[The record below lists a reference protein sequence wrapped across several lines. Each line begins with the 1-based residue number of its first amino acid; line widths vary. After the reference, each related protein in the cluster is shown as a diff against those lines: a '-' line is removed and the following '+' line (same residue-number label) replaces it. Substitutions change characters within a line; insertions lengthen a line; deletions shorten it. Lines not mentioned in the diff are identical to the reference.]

1 MTTIQSHFRAPI
13 AQLGPDIDG
22 YVLDE
27 IDGEKQK
34 TPRCVLSKRAAA
46 SALGL
51 KSEGGS
57 AFLRTLTRK
66 GVGSMMAQK
75 LREKIENPIVFK
87 YIDPGSEVTVHG
99 YETSTF
105 VEILKLLLEARRA
118 GVLTATQMFLAERAE
133 TMLMSLANTTL
144 DTIVYQ
150 ESGFWK
156 AVEGQRISLILEKYL
171 QDKPREWAKTFP
183 DEFWVKL
190 IRVKGYPSYLAL
202 RRPAFVGHW
211 VNDIVYDRLIPGA
224 RKKLNEFNPRLPS
237 GHRKN
242 KNHQFT
248 THDYG
253 LPELKAH
260 LIRVMAYMD
269 AAANDEQF
277 MRMLNRGSPKFGSN
291 YEMPLGDP

>member
-1 MTTIQSHFRAPI
+1 MTIQSNFRAPI
-13 AQLGPDIDG
+13 AQLGADIDG

-27 IDGEKQK
+27 IDGEQQK
-34 TPRCVLSKRAAA
+34 TPRCVLSKRASA

-66 GVGSMMAQK
+66 GIGSMMSLK

-87 YIDPGSEVTVHG
+87 YMDPGSEVTVHG

-105 VEILKLLLEARRA
+105 VEILKVLLEARRA
-118 GVLTATQMFLAERAE
+118 KVLTATQMFLAERAE

-183 DEFWVKL
+183 DEFWAKL

-202 RRPAFVGHW
+202 RRPGFVGHW
-211 VNDIVYDRLIPGA
+211 VNDIVYDRLIPNA
-224 RKKLNEFNPRLPS
+224 RKKLNLINPRLPS
-237 GHRKN
+237 GHRKS

-277 MRMLNRGSPKFGSN
+277 MRMLNRGSPKFGAN
-291 YEMPLGDP
+291 YEMALGDP